1 VTGLAKRKRKSKDS
15 NKLGFKDLVLPV
27 AGFILSALL
36 ILSLAQV
43 ATQNGWTFP
52 GINIPPIQFGNN
64 GSTITGG
71 GTIPG
76 GGTAAVIP
84 TGVLSFKMA
93 LVANYEDNTQEVL
106 YEKSTLPFNLIQI
119 HGKVVRRVDAQ
130 AIAAIALDEALP
142 SDAQAHFMLNFSAW
156 IGRLN
161 VSRWIYRDM
170 YTPLIQNGTMALA
183 MLPTFSV
190 LSTDVFPTAPVCRDS
205 GGNQIGCPAENR
217 QVIWTVDATVE
228 ILNAQGQKLLSLI
241 GNTLSSATFNLDGSL
256 DVCTDCGGSSTPGGV
271 DFTPGGAHLDL
282 PDPCDRAKP
291 PSYCNP
297 TSPPPPPG
305 TTKPEPG
312 TTQEGPISET
322 KSQSKTTISYVYTV
336 AITGT
341 VTSRSMST
349 FYVTSGCLYGGSG
362 CVTQT
367 RTATNTKTAT
377 NTQDILVV
385 GSRTEGEYTGG
396 GISYSEISGQTD
408 TGAIRIINHDADGN
422 PTGTDF
428 IEPNTRDSNSGGG
441 WQAAGGVYGSEG
453 ARPPVAGG
461 TGPTPLTWLWDVSF
475 GTETYRINVW
485 AIIVASLL
493 GSMMV
498 GCVFT
503 GYWIAVR
510 RMKHK

>member
-1 VTGLAKRKRKSKDS
+1 
-15 NKLGFKDLVLPV
+15 V

-52 GINIPPIQFGNN
+52 GIDIPPIQFGNN
-64 GSTITGG
+64 GSTISGG

-205 GGNQIGCPAENR
+205 GGNQIGCLAENR

-271 DFTPGGAHLDL
+271 YFTPGGAHMDL
-282 PDPCDRAKP
+282 PDPCERSKP

-297 TSPPPPPG
+297 PAPPG
-305 TTKPEPG
+305 G
-312 TTQEGPISET
+312 TTEPKTTEPRSTQPGPTETASET
-322 KSQSKTTISYVYTV
+322 KAQSKTTISYVYTLAV
-336 AITGT
+336 TQTA
-341 VTSRSMST
+341 TSRSMST
-349 FYVTSGCLYGGSG
+349 FYVTSGCLYGGG

-367 RTATNTKTAT
+367 RTATNIKTAT
-377 NTQDILVV
+377 NTQDVLVV

-396 GISYSEISGQTD
+396 GTSYSEISGQTD
-408 TGAIRIINHDADGN
+408 TGAVRIINHDADGN

-441 WQAAGGVYGSEG
+441 WTAAGGVYGSEG
-453 ARPPVAGG
+453 ARPSVAGG
-461 TGPTPLTWLWDVSF
+461 TGPTPLTWLWDVQF
-475 GTETYRINVW
+475 GTETYRVNMW
-485 AIIVASLL
+485 AVIVASLL
-493 GSMMV
+493 ASMMV
-498 GCVFT
+498 GCLFA
-503 GYWIAVR
+503 GYFFGMKR
-510 RMKHK
+510 KHK